1 MVLPVSDVPERLAA
15 LIDELTGLGSP
26 IGRYVRPGSAEDEVR
41 AALDSLRLG
50 SPAELIDWFGR
61 QDGPDD
67 DAYQHADP
75 RASPLELFPGVR
87 PLPLDEAVSLCVEMR
102 ESSEG
107 LGPEGELFWRSPWF
121 PILVGPGS
129 TFAVECPAEPA
140 PESAVVWRALSHP
153 GPSETGIVASTVAEL
168 LERWLAEIRAGNVY
182 WHADS
187 RSLEPGDGEAV
198 RLEAAGL
205 Y

>member
-1 MVLPVSDVPERLAA
+1 MALSVSDVPERLAA

-26 IGRYVRPGSAEDEVR
+26 IGRYVRPGSAEDVVR

-50 SPAELIDWFGR
+50 SPPELIDWFGR

-87 PLPLDEAVSLCVEMR
+87 PLPLDDAVSHCVEMR
-102 ESSEG
+102 ESSEW
-107 LGPEGELFWRSPWF
+107 LGREGERFWRSSWF

-129 TFAVECPAEPA
+129 TFAVECPTEPA
-140 PESAVVWRALSHP
+140 PESPVVWRALSHP
-153 GPSETGIVASTVAEL
+153 GSSETGIVASTVAEL